1 MKVLFLIQGFDHPA
15 SRYRV
20 LQYLDVLRASG
31 VEDKVVRYPENR
43 SRWRA
48 LAGDLA
54 ECDIVFV
61 QKKRLKPRR
70 VRFIRRCGPARIVY
84 DVDDAVMFKSSRAKS
99 RHSRKRMSAFGRMCK
114 ASNFVIAGNSY
125 LEQMA
130 REHNANT
137 AIVPTS
143 INTDL
148 YPERKARETD
158 DITLGWIGGR
168 KSLVFLKELA
178 PVLEEVHGRH
188 PKSRLKIV
196 CNKFFDLSR
205 MPVVRKEWS
214 ETEEGADVA
223 SFDVGLAP
231 LPDDP
236 WSRGKCATKLL
247 QCMAAGV
254 PCVAS
259 AVGVHKEIIKEGENG
274 FLAGTP
280 EEWREALSRLCSD
293 AGLRSDLGRKARAT
307 VERDYSLESSAP
319 KLLEILRKITGTGEE
334 EREIRQ

>member
-1 MKVLFLIQGFDHPA
+1 MKVLFLIQGFEHPA

-31 VEDKVVRYPENR
+31 VKDKVVRYPGNR
-43 SRWRA
+43 NRWRA
-48 LAGDLA
+48 LVGDLA
-54 ECDIVFV
+54 ESDIVFV
-61 QKKRLKPRR
+61 QKKRLKPRHA
-70 VRFIRRCGPARIVY
+70 RFIRRCGPAKIVY
-84 DVDDAVMFKSSRAKS
+84 DFDDAVMFKSSRAKS
-99 RHSRKRMSAFGRMCK
+99 RRSRKRMSAFVRMCE
-114 ASNFVIAGNSY
+114 ASDFVIAGNGY

-148 YPERKARETD
+148 YPERKAQETD
-158 DITLGWIGGR
+158 SITLGWIGGR
-168 KSLVFLKELA
+168 KSLVFLRELA
-178 PVLEEVHGRH
+178 PVLEEIHERH
-188 PKSRLKIV
+188 PKARLKIV
-196 CNKFFDLSR
+196 CNEFFDLSR
-205 MPVVRKEWS
+205 MPVVHKEWN
-214 ETEEGADVA
+214 EAEEGADVA
-223 SFDVGLAP
+223 SFDIGLAP

-293 AGLRSDLGRKARAT
+293 AGLRSALGRKARAT
-307 VERDYSLESSAP
+307 VERDYSLRSSAP
-319 KLLEILRKITGTGEE
+319 KLLEILKKNTSAGEE
-334 EREIRQ
+334 AREVRR